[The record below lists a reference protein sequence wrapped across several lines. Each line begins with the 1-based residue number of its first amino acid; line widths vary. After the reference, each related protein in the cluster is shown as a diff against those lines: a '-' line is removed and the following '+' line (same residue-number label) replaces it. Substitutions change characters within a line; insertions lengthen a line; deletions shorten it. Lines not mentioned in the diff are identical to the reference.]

1 MPSIPNYALDQTEE
15 ADLNKVKR
23 ALNNLNVIN
32 DRHLTNKPLTDPTE
46 GKADE
51 YLTTVTREINDVN
64 SAIGTLTDALYL
76 DRELI
81 TFETFK
87 VDNIGAVKENFK
99 RTIKGSASIVL
110 TIKTI
115 TKQLEALRPNFA
127 FVELSTYTSFKVAF
141 EELNTT
147 IEAFTKVSTEI
158 VAFLANNGLMNT
170 KGFELAQKEIMEE
183 QIVKPKKGSI
193 KKGKTTLIPTGNYA
207 DPEFVP
213 KITDAVVIA
222 KIEELKKKDNYNSR
236 YNDPRSKEYIDP
248 NDQSNEARIA
258 RDNLEKYYLN
268 TALLETGVGDILEPS
283 KYETEFD
290 ITEGRDDK
298 DTNRRLKTLVMLNN
312 KIKLVSDP
320 VAKQLKAILNA
331 FIELQG
337 VYYSL
342 ITNFNEA
349 RQQSIT
355 PAQKDVISG
364 GNYGG
369 RLSHPSAR
377 EMASY
382 RRSGLPEY
390 I

>member
-1 MPSIPNYALDQTEE
+1 MPSIPAYGLEE
-15 ADLNKVKR
+15 TNEAQLNKVKR
-23 ALNNLNVIN
+23 ALNGLNVIN
-32 DRHLTNKPLTDPTE
+32 AQHLTDKPLSDPTE
-46 GKADE
+46 GKADT
-51 YLTTVTREINDVN
+51 YLITITREINDVN
-64 SAIGTLTDALYL
+64 SAIGTLTDALFL
-76 DRELI
+76 DRQLI

-127 FVELSTYTSFKVAF
+127 FVTLSTYTGFKTAF
-141 EELNTT
+141 EELNAT
-147 IEAFTKVSTEI
+147 IEAFTKASTEM
-158 VAFLANNGLMNT
+158 VEFLANNGLMNT
-170 KGFELAQKEIMEE
+170 KGYELMQSEIFEE
-183 QIVKPKKGSI
+183 QKT
-193 KKGKTTLIPTGNYA
+193 KKGKIKFIPTGKYN
-207 DPEFVP
+207 DPEFKP
-213 KITDAVVIA
+213 KITDAIVMA
-222 KIEELKKKDNYNSR
+222 KMEELKQKDNYDQR
-236 YNDPRSKEYIDP
+236 YNNPKSKEYIDP
-248 NDQSNEARIA
+248 NDQSDEARLK

-268 TALLETGVGDILEPS
+268 TALVESGVGDVLEPAI
-283 KYETEFD
+283 YETEFD
-290 ITEGRDDK
+290 LVDGRTDK
-298 DTNRRLKTLVMLNN
+298 DAERRLKTIVKLND
-312 KIKLVSDP
+312 KIKFVSDP

-369 RLSHPSAR
+369 NYSGLSHPSAR